1 MKETSQKKVVKALNE
16 INSKQEEIRVR
27 NEKEVFVERNKNRLT
42 TTFFLLSIIMLIV
55 FFSFNISNKYLPP
68 SFGAL
73 ILVNAFL
80 IKALEK
86 HKHEIRVD
94 FSRDKMLITKNDFY
108 SIHVNDVLSIRRLN
122 SNEINILMQDGT
134 SYSLF
139 TNYEGVIKL
148 FFEFINHD
156 ELKQKVELKTFL
168 KN

>member
-1 MKETSQKKVVKALNE
+1 MVKALNE

-55 FFSFNISNKYLPP
+55 FFSFNISNKYIPP
-68 SFGAL
+68 SFGAF
-73 ILVNAFL
+73 ILVYAFL

-86 HKHEIRVD
+86 HKHEIRVN

-108 SIHVNDVLSIRRLN
+108 SIHINDVLSIRRLN